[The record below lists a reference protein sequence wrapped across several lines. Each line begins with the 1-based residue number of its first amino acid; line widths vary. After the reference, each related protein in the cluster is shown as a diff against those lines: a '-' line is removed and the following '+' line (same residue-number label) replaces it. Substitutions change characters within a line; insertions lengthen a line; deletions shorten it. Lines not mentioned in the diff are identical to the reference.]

1 MEWIFFC
8 KKRKVWK
15 KNPKIKKCTESHSFF
30 QSQKNTSSVSK
41 IKDLRAILYK
51 YVLWTRHT
59 NVRQDFISKWS
70 ECSSCVFHYL
80 IIPITNLPLWNH
92 LRIITSLLI
101 TQDTRKL
108 KTLNLRLNIHG
119 VTNWNN
125 SRHEVDLMISP
136 VFIHLSLLCPVIWH
150 SDLKR
155 TESGQASAVVKN
167 CVGQDSQT

>member
-1 MEWIFFC
+1 MGRTLKNAEKILHENRISLKVFF
-8 KKRKVWK
+8 
-15 KNPKIKKCTESHSFF
+15 KNDWSSHAHTILHHRSFEGDPL
-30 QSQKNTSSVSK
+30 QVRVLNTSHKRTSRFYIKVKWVQYVS
-41 IKDLRAILYK
+41 IPLS
-51 YVLWTRHT
+51 
-59 NVRQDFISKWS
+59 N
-70 ECSSCVFHYL
+70 HYYHK
-80 IIPITNLPLWNH
+80 LPLSNY

-108 KTLNLRLNIHG
+108 KTLDLRLNIHG
-119 VTNWNN
+119 VTNWKN

>member
-41 IKDLRAILYK
+41 IKGLRAILYK

-70 ECSSCVFHYL
+70 ECSSCVLLHVTRYL
-80 IIPITNLPLWNH
+80 YVRIWNTNILVHVTRYLYVRMRHKHTWLAHVYTVYRTKHTGYTVLGPHKCKQVTEQTNNKFETW
-92 LRIITSLLI
+92 SLSG
-101 TQDTRKL
+101 K
-108 KTLNLRLNIHG
+108 
-119 VTNWNN
+119 
-125 SRHEVDLMISP
+125 
-136 VFIHLSLLCPVIWH
+136 F
-150 SDLKR
+150 SDR
-155 TESGQASAVVKN
+155 
-167 CVGQDSQT
+167 DW